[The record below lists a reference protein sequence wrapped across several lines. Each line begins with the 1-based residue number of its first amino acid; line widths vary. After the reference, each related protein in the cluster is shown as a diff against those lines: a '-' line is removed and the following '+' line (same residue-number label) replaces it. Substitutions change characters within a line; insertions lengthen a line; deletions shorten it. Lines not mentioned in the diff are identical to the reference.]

1 MSERK
6 PVAQL
11 PAQQKAILGTAVVA
25 LLLVAAAGTAFW
37 YGKQSASNTNTST
50 ANTTNA
56 NDSTTPGADEAS
68 TPAKIAGKVVKVLGD
83 SIEIN
88 TGSGET
94 TRTVTAVIS
103 NATELRKIDYR
114 SIPKTGVG
122 NGVPLK
128 KDEITTGASVVVA
141 ANDVSSNK
149 IEASKVSLLIYP

>member
-11 PAQQKAILGTAVVA
+11 PAQQKAILGTAIVA

-37 YGKQSASNTNTST
+37 YGRQSASNTNTSANSTNTDTT
-50 ANTTNA
+50 A
-56 NDSTTPGADEAS
+56 TPGTDEPN

-103 NATELRKIDYR
+103 KATELRKIDYR
-114 SIPKTGVG
+114 SIPKNGVG

-141 ANDVSSNK
+141 ADDVSSNK